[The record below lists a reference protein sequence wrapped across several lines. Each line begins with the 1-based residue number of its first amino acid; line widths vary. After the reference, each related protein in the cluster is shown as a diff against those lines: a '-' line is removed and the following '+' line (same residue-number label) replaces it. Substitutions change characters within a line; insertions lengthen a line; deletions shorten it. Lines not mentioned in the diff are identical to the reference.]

1 MSGTFESPAEREMVT
16 GSYAAGLAKK
26 NPQAAWEWLA
36 QNPGSRPAFSAS
48 AWGNAVDPSVGAKI
62 LDAAAPSASRDAAG
76 SALASQWMQTDA
88 AAASAWLLSLEDPAM
103 KRAAWRGAAGAWV
116 EEAPEQA
123 VAAFLS
129 PGAPPLKPDQ
139 VRGIAKQLAI
149 TEPELARTFAEGLPP
164 FLAAAAREELANQKN
179 GAK

>member
-1 MSGTFESPAEREMVT
+1 MPA
-16 GSYAAGLAKK
+16 
-26 NPQAAWEWLA
+26 
-36 QNPGSRPAFSAS
+36 
-48 AWGNAVDPSVGAKI
+48 
-62 LDAAAPSASRDAAG
+62 AAAPPAAQAARLSANGPASESG
-76 SALASQWMQTDA
+76 SACCSGWSNA
-88 AAASAWLLSLEDPAM
+88 P
-103 KRAAWRGAAGAWV
+103 AWRGAAGAWV